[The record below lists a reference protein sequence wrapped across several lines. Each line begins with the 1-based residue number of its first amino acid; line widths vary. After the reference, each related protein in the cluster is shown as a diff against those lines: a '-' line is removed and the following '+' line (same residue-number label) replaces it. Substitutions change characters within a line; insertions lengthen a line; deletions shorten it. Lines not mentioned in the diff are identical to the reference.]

1 MQVAGA
7 GGVRALLAPETCAM
21 TSKRKPR
28 SHYNFSVPVGLLR
41 SIDTSKPPG
50 VAVEPF
56 AWSFHEDRAEARKR
70 KRLRLDPGPLY
81 SVDDF

>member
-1 MQVAGA
+1 
-7 GGVRALLAPETCAM
+7 M

-28 SHYNFSVPVGLLR
+28 PHYNMGELKIGWRSPGPLL
-41 SIDTSKPPG
+41 PQQ
-50 VAVEPF
+50 AVEPF